1 MTVENMKPFAV
12 FDVLIGA
19 VIIGAR
25 MIPAKLAPRWLQ
37 RLMSEERYWVTR
49 AATQIMRRC

>member
-1 MTVENMKPFAV
+1 MTVENMCFIV
-12 FDVLIGA
+12 FDVLMGV

-37 RLMSEERYWVTR
+37 RLMSEERYW
-49 AATQIMRRC
+49 ATGP

>member
-1 MTVENMKPFAV
+1 MTVENMSLAV

-37 RLMSEERYWVTR
+37 RLLSDERYWVTGPR
-49 AATQIMRRC
+49 HK